1 MQLKIWK
8 INMEVKYIWCKSSF
22 TNMYIHSIWLLLKME
37 FFGRKFNTFVYK
49 TVNNRLQ
56 PVLGFPIRIQL
67 FVENHSNKSI
77 IGINHWIR
85 HYFLDL
91 FWNKVISFLGKWWN
105 PITHV
110 NGYFLY
116 DELFEIYHNFI
127 IFKQELNLRERSK
140 HVYM

>member
-116 DELFEIYHNFI
+116 DELFEIYHNFHN
-127 IFKQELNLRERSK
+127 FQTRVKSK
-140 HVYM
+140 RKI